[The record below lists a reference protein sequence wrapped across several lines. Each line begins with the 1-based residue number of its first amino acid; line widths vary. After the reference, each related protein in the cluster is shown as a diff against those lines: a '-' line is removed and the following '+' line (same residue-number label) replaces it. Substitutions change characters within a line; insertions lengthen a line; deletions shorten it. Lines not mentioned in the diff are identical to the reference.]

1 MFGHRPR
8 IDLWR
13 TCTSVLARLGN
24 FWGLARAHAFS
35 YQRLMKILVTGGT
48 GFIGS
53 RLVRTLAERGDDVVV
68 LSRTAGESAFGR
80 KVAWTPDA
88 PGPWL
93 DEVRAADA
101 VVHLAGA
108 GVMDKRWSAEHLEN
122 LRTSRIGPTRLVAET
137 LAARENKPKVF
148 VCASAVGYYGFREDD
163 RTCDESAASGTDAL
177 ADLCRE
183 WEAATEPAKAAGI
196 RVCNARIGV
205 VLGPEG
211 GALAQM
217 LPVFKL
223 GIGGPLG
230 SGKQMLPWI
239 HAEDAVRALI
249 FALDDARVE
258 GPFNVTAP
266 TPVNMNAFAKEL
278 GRVLHRPSIFR
289 VPGFVLKTVVG
300 DGAAVVL
307 TGQNAVPRKLESL
320 GFSYTFPD
328 LHGALQDAVRD

>member
-1 MFGHRPR
+1 MLPR
-8 IDLWR
+8 LE
-13 TCTSVLARLGN
+13 
-24 FWGLARAHAFS
+24 ARARAGECRRVSWSTLACLLAFS

-48 GFIGS
+48 GFIGG
-53 RLVRTLAERGDDVVV
+53 RLVRTLAERGDEVTV
-68 LSRTAGESAFGR
+68 LSRTAGASAYGR
-80 KVAWTPDA
+80 RVAWTPEA
-88 PGPWL
+88 AGPWL
-93 DEVRAADA
+93 DEVRATDA

-108 GVMDKRWSAEHLEN
+108 GVMDKRWSDEHLAN
-122 LRTSRIGPTRLVAET
+122 LRKSRIGPTRLIAET
-137 LAARENKPKVF
+137 LAAREIKPKVF
-148 VCASAVGYYGFREDD
+148 VCASAVGFYGFRDDD
-163 RTCDESAASGTDAL
+163 RVCDESSGSGTDAL

-217 LPVFKL
+217 LPVFRM

-230 SGKQMLPWI
+230 SGKQYLPWI
-239 HAEDAVRALI
+239 HAEDTVRALM
-249 FALDDARVE
+249 FALDDARVS

-266 TPVNMNAFAKEL
+266 TPVTMNVFAKAL

-307 TGQNAVPRKLESL
+307 TGQNAVPKKLESL
-320 GFSYTFPD
+320 GFSYSYPE
-328 LHGALQDAVRD
+328 LEGALQEAVRS